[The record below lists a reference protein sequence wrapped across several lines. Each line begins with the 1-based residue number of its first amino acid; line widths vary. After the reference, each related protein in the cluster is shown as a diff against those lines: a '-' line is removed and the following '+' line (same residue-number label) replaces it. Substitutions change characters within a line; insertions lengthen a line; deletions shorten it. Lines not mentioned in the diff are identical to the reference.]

1 MTTTRIPTRAAVYP
15 DGTIFCGFVVTAT
28 ECRAVYT
35 HAKFVLGQ
43 TRVEGRRRDQHHT
56 LLVHNPSATV
66 ALFEND
72 TLLEEGWHIPA
83 LAEGMLVQMLGL
95 PKTPSM
101 FKAASPTIFYNGEHL
116 EPAIIGVGA
125 LASVQGAE
133 FAKTLVDRMV
143 PTASAITHNPYL
155 SNELRWAYVSSNF
168 NGGVMIFSEQI
179 SRLMVRVIPVRSE
192 RVEL

>member
-1 MTTTRIPTRAAVYP
+1 MTTTRIPTRAAVYL

-43 TRVEGRRRDQHHT
+43 TRVEGRRRDQSHT
-56 LLVHNPSATV
+56 LLVHNPAATV

-95 PKTPSM
+95 PKTPMM
-101 FKAASPTIFYNGEHL
+101 FKSLAPMIFYNSEHL
-116 EPAIIGVGA
+116 APAIIGVGA
-125 LASVQGAE
+125 LASVQREE
-133 FAKTLVDRMV
+133 FAKSLVNRAV
-143 PTASAITHNPYL
+143 PTVSAVTHNPYL

-168 NGGVMIFSEQI
+168 NRGVMIGSDQI